1 MAAKHKVSKPKLQHK
16 HDFPVDRT
24 REHLE
29 PGPIVLISSV
39 YKGQRNIMTLG
50 WHMMLE
56 YSVVGCYVWDANDS
70 FELLR
75 RSKQCVINVPT
86 RDLVDTVV
94 RIGNCHGSEAD
105 KFDRFGLTAVPASQ
119 VDAPLIA
126 ECYAS
131 FECRLADATQI
142 KKRGLF
148 IWDVVKAHVA
158 PAKNPKTLHYRG
170 QGVFSLTNGSIN
182 RRRLF
187 KADRLE

>member
-1 MAAKHKVSKPKLQHK
+1 MAAKRTTPRRKWPRK

-29 PGPIVLISSV
+29 PGPIVLISSAF
-39 YKGQRNIMTLG
+39 KGRRNIMTLG

-56 YSVVGCYVWDANDS
+56 YSVVGCYVWDANES
-70 FELLR
+70 FELFR

-86 RDLVDTVV
+86 QELLDTVV
-94 RIGNCHGSEAD
+94 RIGNCHGSEGD
-105 KFDRFGLTAVPASQ
+105 KFERFGLTAVSASE
-119 VDAPLIA
+119 VDAPLIK

-131 FECRLADATQI
+131 FECRLADASQI

-148 IWDVVKAHVA
+148 IWEVVKAHVA
-158 PAKNPKTLHYRG
+158 PVKNPRTLHYRG
-170 QGVFSLTNGSIN
+170 QGVFRLAGGSVN

-187 KADRLE
+187 QPDRLE